1 MDKIESIYNEVTMSD
16 FIASARTVS
25 SFLSGIASAP
35 INDHIEA
42 DLLMTGLV
50 LIPFIESHNSFI
62 NRLRTLHGDLES
74 RLKKDPETE
83 GETNTEE
90 TSEKSE

>member
-1 MDKIESIYNEVTMSD
+1 MDKIESIYNGVTISD
-16 FIASARTVS
+16 FIESARTVS

-50 LIPFIESHNSFI
+50 LIPFIESHNSFT
-62 NRLRTLHGDLES
+62 NRIKTLRDDLES
-74 RLKKDPETE
+74 RQKKGSETE